1 MNLPDNFDPLSLD
14 NQLCFALYVCSKEI
28 IRRYKPLLD
37 PLNLT
42 YTEYITLMSLWE
54 KDDVTVKELGQRL
67 FLDSGTLTPLLKKME
82 KQNLLTR
89 RRSTE
94 DERTVYIKLTSEGK
108 AMHNK
113 CKDIPAK
120 MSCCGFIDMK
130 KAPDLMETLHQIMNT
145 ISVQQFFTFYEKVF
159 CKIAE
164 DFFFISSGFKIYIS
178 V

>member
-94 DERTVYIKLTSEGK
+94 DERTVYIKLTSDGK

-145 ISVQQFFTFYEKVF
+145 ISVQ
-159 CKIAE
+159 
-164 DFFFISSGFKIYIS
+164 
-178 V
+178 